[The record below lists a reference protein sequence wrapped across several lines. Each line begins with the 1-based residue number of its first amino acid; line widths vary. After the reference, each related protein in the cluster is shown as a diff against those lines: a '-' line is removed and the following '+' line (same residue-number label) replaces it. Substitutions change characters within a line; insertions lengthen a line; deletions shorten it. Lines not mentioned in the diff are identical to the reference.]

1 MARNKLITIRIEGE
15 KRDAFNQL
23 AKSQNTDTASLLYDF
38 INQCLDGAIDI
49 GIVTGK
55 KQRIDSIDTDRIDKL
70 ETTSQRLDERL
81 GIITKKLDDW
91 IEVINDRLSDCDQG
105 LSEKIFS
112 LDHRLKALSMQ
123 LDSHRLDNS
132 IDSIDTTSQQID
144 SIDSIDTTSQQI
156 DTPKTHKAIAERLGL
171 KNATT
176 LNYWIKSGIPEPY
189 QSRIQIVDR
198 GGKKKIEWIS

>member
-1 MARNKLITIRIEGE
+1 MARDKLITVRIEGE

-38 INQCLDGAIDI
+38 INQCLAGTIDI

-55 KQRIDSIDTDRIDKL
+55 KQRIDSIDTDRIDNL
-70 ETTSQRLDERL
+70 ETTTQRLDERL

-91 IEVINDRLSDCDQG
+91 IEAIDDRLSDCDQG

-123 LDSHRLDNS
+123 LDSHRLDS
-132 IDSIDTTSQQID
+132 IDSIDTTTHRLD
-144 SIDSIDTTSQQI
+144 SIDSIDTTTHRL

-189 QSRIQIVDR
+189 QSRCQIVDR

>member
-1 MARNKLITIRIEGE
+1 MARDKLITVRIEGE

-38 INQCLDGAIDI
+38 INQCLAGTIDI

-55 KQRIDSIDTDRIDKL
+55 KQGIDSIDTDRIDKL
-70 ETTSQRLDERL
+70 EMTTQRLDERL
-81 GIITKKLDDW
+81 GIITKRIDDW
-91 IEVINDRLSDCDQG
+91 IETFDDRLSDCDQG

-123 LDSHRLDNS
+123 LDSQRL
-132 IDSIDTTSQQID
+132 D
-144 SIDSIDTTSQQI
+144 SIDSIDTTTQRL
-156 DTPKTHKAIAERLGL
+156 DTPKTQKAIAERLGL
-171 KNATT
+171 KSPTT
-176 LNYWIKSGIPEPY
+176 LNRWIKSGIPEPY

>member
-1 MARNKLITIRIEGE
+1 MARDKLITVRIEGE

-38 INQCLDGAIDI
+38 INQCLAGTIDI

-70 ETTSQRLDERL
+70 ETTTQRLDERL
-81 GIITKKLDDW
+81 GIITKRIDDW
-91 IEVINDRLSDCDQG
+91 IETFDDRLSDCDQG

-123 LDSHRLDNS
+123 LDSQRL
-132 IDSIDTTSQQID
+132 D

-156 DTPKTHKAIAERLGL
+156 DTPKTQKAIAERLGL
-171 KNATT
+171 KSPTT
-176 LNYWIKSGIPEPY
+176 LNRWIKSGIPEPY
-189 QSRIQIVDR
+189 QSRVQIVDR

>member
-1 MARNKLITIRIEGE
+1 MARDKLITVRIEGE

-38 INQCLDGAIDI
+38 INQCLAGTIDI

-55 KQRIDSIDTDRIDKL
+55 KQRIDSIDTDRIDNL
-70 ETTSQRLDERL
+70 ETTTQRLDERL

-91 IEVINDRLSDCDQG
+91 IEAIDDRLSDCDQG

-123 LDSHRLDNS
+123 LDSHRLDS
-132 IDSIDTTSQQID
+132 IDSIDTT
-144 SIDSIDTTSQQI
+144 THRL

-189 QSRIQIVDR
+189 QSRCQIVDR

>member
-1 MARNKLITIRIEGE
+1 MARDKLITVRIEGE

-38 INQCLDGAIDI
+38 INQCLAGTIDI

-70 ETTSQRLDERL
+70 ETTTQRLDERL
-81 GIITKKLDDW
+81 GIITKRLDDW
-91 IEVINDRLSDCDQG
+91 IETFDDRLSDCDQG
-105 LSEKIFS
+105 LSEKIFF

-123 LDSHRLDNS
+123 LDSQRL
-132 IDSIDTTSQQID
+132 D
-144 SIDSIDTTSQQI
+144 SIDSIDTTTQQL

-189 QSRIQIVDR
+189 QSRCQIVDR

>member
-1 MARNKLITIRIEGE
+1 MARDKLITVRIEGE

-38 INQCLDGAIDI
+38 INQCLAGTIDI

-55 KQRIDSIDTDRIDKL
+55 KQRIDSIDTDRIDNL
-70 ETTSQRLDERL
+70 ETTTQRLDERL
-81 GIITKKLDDW
+81 GIITKRLDDW
-91 IEVINDRLSDCDQG
+91 IEAVDDRLSDCDQG

-123 LDSHRLDNS
+123 LDS
-132 IDSIDTTSQQID
+132 QQID
-144 SIDSIDTTSQQI
+144 SIDSIDTTSQRL

-189 QSRIQIVDR
+189 QSRVQIVDR

>member
-1 MARNKLITIRIEGE
+1 MARDKLITVRIEGE

-38 INQCLDGAIDI
+38 INQCLAGTIDI

-55 KQRIDSIDTDRIDKL
+55 KQGIDSIDTDRIDKL
-70 ETTSQRLDERL
+70 EMTTQRLDERL

-91 IEVINDRLSDCDQG
+91 IEAIDDRLSDCDQG

-123 LDSHRLDNS
+123 LDSQRL
-132 IDSIDTTSQQID
+132 D
-144 SIDSIDTTSQQI
+144 SIDSIDTTTHRLDSI
-156 DTPKTHKAIAERLGL
+156 DSIDTTTHRLDTPKTHKAIAERLGL

>member
-1 MARNKLITIRIEGE
+1 MARDKLITVRIEGE

-38 INQCLDGAIDI
+38 INQCLAGTIDI

-55 KQRIDSIDTDRIDKL
+55 KQRIDSIDTDRIDNL
-70 ETTSQRLDERL
+70 ETTTQRLDERL
-81 GIITKKLDDW
+81 GIITKRIDDW
-91 IEVINDRLSDCDQG
+91 IETFDDRLSDCDQG

-123 LDSHRLDNS
+123 LDSQRL
-132 IDSIDTTSQQID
+132 D
-144 SIDSIDTTSQQI
+144 SIDSIDTTTHRLDSI
-156 DTPKTHKAIAERLGL
+156 DSIDTTTHRLDTPKTHKAIAERLGL

-189 QSRIQIVDR
+189 QSRCQIVDR

>member
-1 MARNKLITIRIEGE
+1 MARNKLITVRIEGE

-38 INQCLDGAIDI
+38 INQCLAGTIDI

-55 KQRIDSIDTDRIDKL
+55 KQRIDSIDTDRIDNL
-70 ETTSQRLDERL
+70 ETTTQRLDERL
-81 GIITKKLDDW
+81 GIITKRLDDW
-91 IEVINDRLSDCDQG
+91 IEAVDDRLSDCDQG

-112 LDHRLKALSMQ
+112 LDHRLKSLSMQ
-123 LDSHRLDNS
+123 LDS
-132 IDSIDTTSQQID
+132 QQLD

-189 QSRIQIVDR
+189 QSRCQIVDR

>member
-1 MARNKLITIRIEGE
+1 MARDKLITVRIEGE

-38 INQCLDGAIDI
+38 INQCLAGTIDI

-55 KQRIDSIDTDRIDKL
+55 KQGIDSIDTDRIDNL
-70 ETTSQRLDERL
+70 ETTTQRLDERL
-81 GIITKKLDDW
+81 GIITKRLDDW
-91 IEVINDRLSDCDQG
+91 IEAVDDRLSDRDQG

-123 LDSHRLDNS
+123 LDSQRL
-132 IDSIDTTSQQID
+132 D